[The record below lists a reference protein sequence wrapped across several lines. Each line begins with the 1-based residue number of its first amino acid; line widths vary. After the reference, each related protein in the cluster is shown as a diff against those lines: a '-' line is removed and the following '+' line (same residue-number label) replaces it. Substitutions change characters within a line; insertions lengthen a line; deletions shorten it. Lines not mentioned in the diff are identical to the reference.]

1 MLQEPV
7 STVRVV
13 KPQAVLDP
21 ASAFVQAFHALGV
34 EDRAR
39 VAAASRTHFVVEGQ
53 REAHQVKRLICTSR
67 LVVTSQ
73 HQPSGNLVTDPPSFI
88 SHPFSSFFPRVAR
101 LTFQPLLRRAQ
112 VPM

>member
-53 REAHQVKRLICTSR
+53 REAHQVKRLSCTCR
-67 LVVTSQ
+67 FG
-73 HQPSGNLVTDPPSFI
+73 GNLTASAPGNRVTNPPCWIHI
-88 SHPFSSFFPRVAR
+88 SHPSSSFSLERPI
-101 LTFQPLLRRAQ
+101 
-112 VPM
+112 